1 MEESRKKPEKD
12 TERPGEIQREKRVTK
27 KKKEGWKMGEMT
39 IKDIARKCGVG
50 PSTVSRAINNR
61 TEYKRDIQ
69 HPEFFR
75 IMLVCQPIPFIE

>member
-39 IKDIARKCGVG
+39 DFSAFYWSRHKLLLSRFSYIIA
-50 PSTVSRAINNR
+50 
-61 TEYKRDIQ
+61 
-69 HPEFFR
+69 
-75 IMLVCQPIPFIE
+75 L